1 MPTLEG
7 KKRYNMEADVTLSK
21 GTQLFSLLAT
31 TYNAM
36 LRARKKELEPS
47 GISFRRTTVL
57 WCINIMARPTT
68 VAEISQIIDR
78 DHQATSQLLRRMER
92 ERLVERHKGAHDKSP
107 ITVVLTPKGKQALR
121 STFERYEMFDEIA
134 SCLSPEELENLLG
147 YLKRLREKAI
157 AQSALYPPLPAPL
170 ASKLGM

>member
-1 MPTLEG
+1 
-7 KKRYNMEADVTLSK
+7 METDVTLSP

-57 WCINIMARPTT
+57 WCIHIMGRPTT

-78 DHQATSQLLRRMER
+78 DHQTTSQLLRRMEK
-92 ERLVERHKGAHDKSP
+92 ERLVERHKGTYDKSP
-107 ITVVLTPKGKQALR
+107 ITVVLTPKGKQSLR
-121 STFERYEMFDEIA
+121 STFEKYEMFDEIA
-134 SCLSPEELENLLG
+134 SCLSPKELDNVMAH
-147 YLKRLREKAI
+147 LKKLREKAI
-157 AQSALYPPLPAPL
+157 AQNALYPLLPAPL
-170 ASKLGM
+170 ASKLGL

>member
-1 MPTLEG
+1 
-7 KKRYNMEADVTLSK
+7 MEADVTLSK

-57 WCINIMARPTT
+57 WCINIMGRPTT
-68 VAEISQIIDR
+68 VSEIAQIIDR
-78 DHQATSQLLRRMER
+78 DHQTTSQLLRRMER
-92 ERLVERHKGAHDKSP
+92 ERLVERHKGLHDRSP
-107 ITVVLTPKGKQALR
+107 ITVVLSPKGKQALR

-134 SCLSPEELENLLG
+134 SCLSPEELDNVLE
-147 YLKRLREKAI
+147 YLKKLREKAI
-157 AQSALYPPLPAPL
+157 SQSAIYLPLPAPL
-170 ASKLGM
+170 ASKIGM

>member
-1 MPTLEG
+1 
-7 KKRYNMEADVTLSK
+7 METDVTLSP

-57 WCINIMARPTT
+57 WCIHIMGRPTT

-78 DHQATSQLLRRMER
+78 DHQTTSQLLRRMEK
-92 ERLVERHKGAHDKSP
+92 ERLVERHKGTYDKSP
-107 ITVVLTPKGKQALR
+107 ITVVLTLKGKQALR
-121 STFERYEMFDEIA
+121 STFEKYEMFDEIA
-134 SCLSPEELENLLG
+134 SCLSSKELDNVMAH
-147 YLKRLREKAI
+147 LKKLREKAI
-157 AQSALYPPLPAPL
+157 AQNALYPLLPAPL
-170 ASKLGM
+170 ASKLGL